1 VNLGSRLEGLTKTYG
16 VNIIV
21 SENTARLA
29 SGLPY
34 RELDRVR
41 VKGKQEPVAIFE
53 PIDAAQL
60 HAAGRFAEALGC
72 YRGRDWARAE
82 TLITELDAMAPH
94 ALYKLYLGR
103 IHHFRASP
111 PPPEWDGVFT
121 FDVK

>member
-1 VNLGSRLEGLTKTYG
+1 MPTPVTI
-16 VNIIV
+16 NIIV

-53 PIDAAQL
+53 PIDAAQQ
-60 HAAGRFAEALGC
+60 HAAGRFAEALAC
-72 YRGRDWARAE
+72 YRARDWAGAE

-94 ALYKLYLGR
+94 AFYKLYLGR
-103 IHHFRASP
+103 IRHFRASP